1 MTRDVAFGRINAAL
15 VVADLPLRMSPLP
28 KPHPAHAIPR
38 PSLQQSCSRVAPTV
52 PESSFDRMPTIEEN
66 AASILYRSTI
76 GYSRFGTKESAT
88 SGRKEGRSD

>member
-1 MTRDVAFGRINAAL
+1 MPRDAAFGRINAEL

-52 PESSFDRMPTIEEN
+52 LESSYDTHV
-66 AASILYRSTI
+66 S
-76 GYSRFGTKESAT
+76 
-88 SGRKEGRSD
+88 